1 MARKFLL
8 TNKPGAD
15 LHYAVE
21 AANYNDSVI
30 LEVDGDGHIIGHLP
44 LLPDTEYMYKPE
56 PDPEYNRPQKIVTAE
71 GEVEIPVMVPEGKLA
86 VGENPFIQIIYRYVK
101 RTGLATEEDII
112 RHIMTEKRYLPKDRY
127 GVKRIRKYL
136 SQMVVAKTP
145 QEKEKGFGVLGG
157 LLVKNVEGYSIGLSL
172 QTGRHLV
179 DIYTGYDPFEYHMA
193 RYIEN
198 KGVVSRDEL
207 HRLMLDRMK
216 WARKGTTVEYYIKKL
231 LQEKRMV
238 VIAANWFEYKQFPDL
253 IK

>member
-1 MARKFLL
+1 MARRFLL
-8 TNKPGAD
+8 TNRPGAD

-30 LEVDGDGHIIGHLP
+30 LEIDTDGHIIGHIP
-44 LLPDTEYMYKPE
+44 VLPDTEYMYKPD

-71 GEVEIPVMVPEGKLA
+71 GEVEIPVMVPEGKIA

-101 RTGLATEEDII
+101 RTGVATEMDII

-127 GVKRIRKYL
+127 GIKRIQKYIA
-136 SQMVVAKTP
+136 QMCVARTP
-145 QEKEKGFGVLGG
+145 REMEQGFGVLGG
-157 LLVKNVEGYSIGLSL
+157 LLIKTSGGYGVGLPL
-172 QTGRHLV
+172 QTGRHLL
-179 DIYTGYDPFEYHMA
+179 DIYTGYDPFEYQMA

-207 HRLMLDRMK
+207 HRLMLDRLK
-216 WARKGTTVEYYIKKL
+216 LARKGSTVEYYIRKL
-231 LQEKRMV
+231 LQEKCMI
-238 VIAANWFEYKQFPDL
+238 VIAANWFEYKKFPEL

>member
-1 MARKFLL
+1 MPRKFIL

-21 AANYNDSVI
+21 ASNYNDSVI
-30 LEVDGDGHIIGHLP
+30 LEVDTDGHIIGHLP
-44 LLPDTEYMYKPE
+44 VLPDTEYMYAPE

-101 RTGLATEEDII
+101 RTGVATGEDII

-127 GVKRIRKYL
+127 GVKRVRNYIN
-136 SQMVVAKTP
+136 QMCVATSP
-145 QEKEKGFGVLGG
+145 REAEQGFGVLGG
-157 LLVKNVEGYSIGLSL
+157 LLIKTSGGYSAGLSL
-172 QTGRHLV
+172 STGRHLV
-179 DIYTGYDPFEYHMA
+179 DIYPGYDPFEYHIA
-193 RYIEN
+193 RYVEN
-198 KGVVSRDEL
+198 KGVVSRDEI

-216 WARKGTTVEYYIKKL
+216 WARKGTTVEYYIRKL
-231 LQEKRMV
+231 VHEKCFT
-238 VIAANWFEYKQFPDL
+238 VITANWFEYKKFPDL